1 MTNNKNHTSA
11 DVRTNSLKLE
21 ELTSFKYVGTTLC
34 EDGTYSTELSIRI
47 ASKMTAMA
55 RLHRI

>member
-34 EDGTYSTELSIRI
+34 EDGTCSAEIHIRI
-47 ASKMTAMA
+47 ASAMA
-55 RLHRI
+55 AIARLNRI